1 MPGGSVA
8 LADADTAPP
17 AALFRWRDLRK
28 RALSAAILAPAAMAC
43 IWLGE
48 LPWTLLVAV
57 AIALLT
63 VEWVHLC
70 GLRTRALPGAA
81 VPVAIFLAAGA
92 AVAGQHLGAVFA
104 LMAGFLLTW
113 ALGVALAGRMP
124 VRMPAA
130 TLALGVLTI
139 GFAGLSLIWLRD
151 DGEAGRANVVFL
163 FCVVW
168 ASDIGAYLAGRLI
181 GGPKLAPA
189 LSPSKTWAGATGGL
203 LAAIAAGLA
212 AATAFAP
219 GSPGTAAAMAA
230 LLGIATQIGDM
241 AESALKRRFGVKDS
255 GTLIPGHGG
264 VLDRLDGLL
273 AAAPVAAVVA
283 LVQGQGAAL
292 WR

>member
-1 MPGGSVA
+1 MPGGSGA
-8 LADADTAPP
+8 LAGAEAAPP

-43 IWLGE
+43 VWLGE
-48 LPWTLLVAV
+48 LPWTSLVAL

-63 VEWVHLC
+63 LEWVHLC
-70 GLRTRALPGAA
+70 GLRARALPGAA

-92 AVAGQHLGAVFA
+92 AVAGQNLGAVFT
-104 LMAGFLLTW
+104 LMAGFVLTW
-113 ALGVALAGRMP
+113 ALGVALAGRAP
-124 VRMPAA
+124 VRVPAA
-130 TLALGVLTI
+130 TLALGVLAI

-168 ASDIGAYLAGRLI
+168 ASDIGAYLAGRLV
-181 GGPKLAPA
+181 GGPKLVPV
-189 LSPSKTWAGATGGL
+189 LSPSKTWAGAAG
-203 LAAIAAGLA
+203 GLA
-212 AATAFAP
+212 AAVGAGLAVAAAFAP
-219 GSPGTAAAMAA
+219 SSPMMAAAMAA
-230 LLGIATQIGDM
+230 LLGIATQIGDI

-255 GTLIPGHGG
+255 GALIPGHGG

-273 AAAPVAAVVA
+273 AAAPVAAIVA
-283 LVQGQGAAL
+283 LAQGQGAPL